1 MIGDTDIHSHEPPS
15 ELPFLTEIQQRA
27 KRRRL
32 VSKHYSLHQLDQQ
45 QQLEQLEKQHHAQM
59 QKIYHQHPL
68 HLQQQQQQ
76 QQLVDH
82 GQSQVAGHSML
93 FGTFTGSL
101 NQTNAVSS
109 NSNSSSTGMSDG
121 AADIAL
127 GSISQDPSLYF
138 NPHQHAVDLGYVNSS
153 VQDMSME
160 VLSSFNTINNH
171 LNISTNPSIN
181 TTNYIK
187 PLLSSLSDYAVFLPF
202 ANSADQ
208 TSVAT
213 SPLAVGLDLNPTL
226 SHDHAFSSGLLPT
239 SRSLDTSHSSSS
251 PTHAVFSTTTTT
263 GPTINASSSL
273 EIDSVVHDA
282 ISGATLNSASLDEAQ
297 SCSKKPHN
305 SRIYVK
311 WTEDDILALIS
322 WWDIPINY
330 ANWSSRFKT
339 QSYRSI
345 QLILA
350 DKTTSQIKNKADG
363 LFKSYNEA
371 MGVLKEASRSPR
383 KRAALTYTQIKAQ
396 CRYFEQMHA
405 VFRKHSDC
413 SLEQLVL
420 DQLQEAHAALVGSQS
435 PPQSQLQSPTQSQSR
450 SQAGEPLSSDPSSTL
465 EDLSSTLK
473 LPANSNPSL
482 HIHTPSSK
490 ISPDSLAESSFPAL
504 FSSLPTLSFPSTSMP
519 LSSPSPLVSRSE
531 MVTSTV
537 PPAPPLFE
545 LGIGSPLSMDPLP
558 HDPPLGEGLFPNS
571 TLHAK
576 LLALQGQ
583 ELRTKQIMAEL
594 EIQKLKTW
602 SEAVNSSTH
611 NVTHNPKDPHPESYP
626 STRTPSLSLS
636 YLHRYDWLP
645 VVQSLLPK
653 GPDMLGAIQ
662 RQEFK
667 ARRALMELDLFRINS
682 MLLAMEPPGDI
693 ERSEVKGWK
702 DQVQSRYDSVK
713 DELDRLRDLLEKKQ
727 D

>member
-371 MGVLKEASRSPR
+371 MGVLKEASRS
-383 KRAALTYTQIKAQ
+383 
-396 CRYFEQMHA
+396 
-405 VFRKHSDC
+405 
-413 SLEQLVL
+413 
-420 DQLQEAHAALVGSQS
+420 
-435 PPQSQLQSPTQSQSR
+435 
-450 SQAGEPLSSDPSSTL
+450 QAGEPLSSDPSSTL

-519 LSSPSPLVSRSE
+519 LSSPSPLVSR
-531 MVTSTV
+531 
-537 PPAPPLFE
+537 
-545 LGIGSPLSMDPLP
+545 
-558 HDPPLGEGLFPNS
+558 LFPNS

-702 DQVQSRYDSVK
+702 DQGAESIRQC
-713 DELDRLRDLLEKKQ
+713 Q
-727 D
+727 G